1 METDRENASYLNLR
15 LEPCSDEAKALV
27 CKVSSQT
34 WALSDSKRSKPSK
47 SHTGATGAFVADL
60 LTCYAQDP
68 TKCLYRPMMASSFT
82 GERIGYRVFKR
93 LVEGSE
99 SAKLVSVLTGTGGG
113 NEIGMATRFKA
124 KASLISLARECG
136 IELDK
141 LDTHFR
147 PIPRPSRIAYP
158 LLLRGASRQVGWKKE
173 RGQNIPVDYGKPE
186 AAALAEQVNDLN
198 AFFADIQIEPA
209 GGHFAFHRIFNEGD
223 IRGFAWNKGG
233 RLYSMGDSYQQRNQV
248 ERSRMELDGEAVVE
262 IDIRASHLTILHAK
276 LGQTF
281 DPSSRD
287 PYSHPAI
294 PREVLKGWVAMTL
307 GHDRFHRAWSKDKK
321 ADYHGKTGRDL
332 GKDFPIAKVREE
344 ALKLHP
350 VLCGWPTCHIRWGD
364 LQFIES
370 CAVIDTVHKL
380 AREHRVPA
388 LPVHDSIIVP
398 VSKRELAC
406 SVLTANF
413 KKHVGV
419 EPFLTTK

>member
-1 METDRENASYLNLR
+1 MEIERENASYLNLR
-15 LEPCSDEAKALV
+15 LEPCSDEAQAFV

-34 WALSDSKRSKPSK
+34 WASSDSKRPRPSK
-47 SHTGATGAFVADL
+47 LHEEATGAFIADL
-60 LTCYAQDP
+60 LTCHAQDP
-68 TKCLYRPMMASSFT
+68 SKCLYRSMMASSFT
-82 GERIGYRVFKR
+82 GERIGYRAFRR
-93 LVEGSE
+93 LVEGSV
-99 SAKLVSVLTGTGGG
+99 SAKLVSVVGGTGGG
-113 NEIGMATRFKA
+113 NEIGLATRFKA
-124 KASLISLARECG
+124 TVSLISLADKCG
-136 IELDK
+136 IDLEK

-158 LLLRGASRQVGWKKE
+158 LLLRGASRQVGCKKE
-173 RGQNIPVDYGKPE
+173 QGRNIPVDYGKPE

-198 AFFADIQIEPA
+198 TFFADIQIEPA
-209 GGHFAFHRIFNEGD
+209 SDHLAFHRIFNEGD
-223 IRGFAWNKGG
+223 TRGFAWNKGG
-233 RLYSMGDSYQQRNQV
+233 RLYSMGNSYQQRKHAV
-248 ERSRMELDGEAVVE
+248 RSCMKLEGEAVVE

-276 LGQTF
+276 LGQAF

-307 GHDRFHRAWSKDKK
+307 GHDRFHRAWTKDKK
-321 ADYHGKTGRDL
+321 ADYHNETGRDL
-332 GKDFPIAKVREE
+332 RKDFPIKGVREE

-350 VLCGWPTCHIRWGD
+350 VLRGWPTCDVRWGD

-370 CAVIDTVHKL
+370 CAVIDTVHQL
-380 AREHRVPA
+380 AREPRLPA

-406 SVLTANF
+406 SVLKANF

-419 EPFLTTK
+419 EPALSIR